1 MANRVYLESEQVYP
15 VRVLVESSAGP
26 MSLDVTDLV
35 SPELL
40 ERYSAALIEWD
51 AVQGELTAIERKFYD
66 AGEEVKG

>member
-40 ERYSAALIEWD
+40 ERYSAALIE
-51 AVQGELTAIERKFYD
+51 
-66 AGEEVKG
+66 